1 MKYVAVLIDE
11 GPGHLPSFFRPH
23 PGGFDS
29 SRVPTPG
36 NLPSKG
42 QKNANAQGLQGDIQ
56 DTYLFTKDRG
66 MKCCK
71 VDISSEQSSMIDVPL
86 NWRTKHGEELVLP
99 REN

>member
-1 MKYVAVLIDE
+1 MQAE
-11 GPGHLPSFFRPH
+11 
-23 PGGFDS
+23 
-29 SRVPTPG
+29 
-36 NLPSKG
+36 
-42 QKNANAQGLQGDIQ
+42 LQGDIE

-66 MKCCK
+66 MKYCK

>member
-11 GPGHLPSFFRPH
+11 GRAICPLFF
-23 PGGFDS
+23 
-29 SRVPTPG
+29 VPTPG
-36 NLPSKG
+36 GIWQLKSPHPREFAIQGK
-42 QKNANAQGLQGDIQ
+42 KNANAQGLQGDIQ